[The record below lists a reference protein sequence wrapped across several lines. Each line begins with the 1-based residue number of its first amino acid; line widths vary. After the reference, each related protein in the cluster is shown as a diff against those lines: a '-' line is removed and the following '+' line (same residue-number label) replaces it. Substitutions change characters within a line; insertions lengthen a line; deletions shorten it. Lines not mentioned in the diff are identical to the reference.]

1 MASRHNG
8 RGAIG
13 PPPTPV
19 RGIPAETSTPSPGR
33 RRGFPL
39 FGLSAAVALLLF
51 SVSASAHVLRWDTP
65 TVTLAVAPGTIT
77 ESGGLATVTATLDHG
92 SSAAT
97 TVTVGATAGTNA
109 APGDFRL
116 SAAPTLTIAAGN
128 TTSTGT
134 VTAVD
139 NSKDEADKTVVVA
152 GTATNSQGITQ
163 PASVDLT
170 ITDDDGAPAL
180 SIDAPRVREGDSGA
194 ANLTFTV
201 TLSPASGR
209 RVTVGYAEGTGC
221 TATSGTDYTAL
232 AAGTLTFA
240 AGVTSQTVTVAVT
253 GDTTDEPAR
262 RWW

>member
-152 GTATNSQGITQ
+152 GTAANSQGITQ
-163 PASVDLT
+163 PAAVDLT
-170 ITDDDGAPAL
+170 ITDDDEAPALSIGAPSL
-180 SIDAPRVREGDSGA
+180 SIDAPRVVEGNTSPTA
-194 ANLTFTV
+194 LTFTV
-201 TLSPASGR
+201 RLSPASGQQ
-209 RVTVGYAEGTGC
+209 VTVSYADAATG
-221 TATSGTDYTAL
+221 TATAGTDY
-232 AAGTLTFA
+232 AAI
-240 AGVTSQTVTVAVT
+240 T
-253 GDTTDEPAR
+253 GGR
-262 RWW
+262 